1 LADPDFAAKAR
12 RGQADEIR
20 PCIGCHECF
29 ARLQRQQSLSC
40 TVNPQCGDE
49 KRLDIVPTSKP
60 KRVMVIGGGIAG
72 MEAARVCAV
81 RGHRVT
87 LYERSNRLGGIL
99 NVASQP
105 DFKQDIRRLLNFQIK
120 QINKL
125 TDLEIK
131 MNTELTEE
139 MIQAEKP
146 DVIFIAT
153 GSVPVKE
160 TEIEGLGSTPFVTPE
175 DVFEGKIQTGSKAF
189 IIGGGSLGCETAL
202 YLAKKKWSVV
212 VAEMLPMVASDLFE
226 ANREMLLEL
235 LKENGVEILTRR
247 KVKRVTPGKIF
258 VSAPDREEEFT
269 TDLLVLSVGRQPVNN
284 LAKSAEGMVQEVYVI
299 GDCLSGR
306 KIKDAIWEAFKKA
319 RII

>member
-1 LADPDFAAKAR
+1 
-12 RGQADEIR
+12 
-20 PCIGCHECF
+20 
-29 ARLQRQQSLSC
+29 
-40 TVNPQCGDE
+40 
-49 KRLDIVPTSKP
+49 
-60 KRVMVIGGGIAG
+60 
-72 MEAARVCAV
+72 MEAARVCAL

-120 QINKL
+120 QLNKL
-125 TDLEIK
+125 NDLEIK

-153 GSVPVKE
+153 GSVPLKE

-189 IIGGGSLGCETAL
+189 IIGGGSVGCETAL

-235 LKENGVEILTRR
+235 LKENGVEILTQR

-258 VSAPDREEEFT
+258 VSAPNREQEFT

-299 GDCLSGR
+299 GDCLSAR